1 MRGIQTT
8 ILYEEMPSCRLLL
21 RFVVLWLKWHVTR
34 SVRDIYE
41 TAKNTKE
48 IEQRLA
54 DLVEY
59 MKWKSEE
66 MLAAYQ
72 HYFDEQR
79 HADTQGQF
87 HKRMHAEVQRYL
99 AERQQRKMRKQT
111 PGAPKDQIPSPSSIY
126 QFDEPD

>member
-1 MRGIQTT
+1 MTLGESSFHLT
-8 ILYEEMPSCRLLL
+8 
-21 RFVVLWLKWHVTR
+21 VLWLKWHVTR

-87 HKRMHAEVQRYL
+87 HKRMHAEVQEYL
-99 AERQQRKMRKQT
+99 AERHSRRIRKQT
-111 PGAPKDQIPSPSSIY
+111 LSAPQDHYPSARR
-126 QFDEPD
+126 FDDEPDLTFLYSLGGEQ

>member
-1 MRGIQTT
+1 
-8 ILYEEMPSCRLLL
+8 
-21 RFVVLWLKWHVTR
+21 VTR

-79 HADTQGQF
+79 HADTQSQF
-87 HKRMHAEVQRYL
+87 YKRMHAEVQEYL
-99 AERQQRKMRKQT
+99 AERHSRRLRKQT
-111 PGAPKDQIPSPSSIY
+111 LSAPKDPLPSPSSVR
-126 QFDEPD
+126 QFDHEPDLSFLYRLGGES

>member
-1 MRGIQTT
+1 MGIEADVHQA
-8 ILYEEMPSCRLLL
+8 RH
-21 RFVVLWLKWHVTR
+21 WHVTR

-41 TAKNTKE
+41 TAKNTKD

-79 HADTQGQF
+79 HADTQDQF
-87 HKRMHAEVQRYL
+87 HQRMHAEVQEYL
-99 AERQQRKMRKQT
+99 AERHPRRIRKQT
-111 PGAPKDQIPSPSSIY
+111 PKDPKAPFPSPSSGRR
-126 QFDEPD
+126 FDDEPDLSFLYSLGGGQ